1 MDLKNIIAAI
11 TLSAAVIVLYGLFFA
26 PTQEQI
32 NNLNNKDEKNI
43 TQNTDAPT
51 IDEKIEVKTITRE
64 DALGKDNRVF
74 FENAFIKGS
83 ISLLGGAI
91 DDLELKAYNKT
102 LGSKEK
108 IQLLNPASTNNGYTF
123 NTGWAT
129 RSNIETPNSNT
140 IWKIDGTNKLTPG
153 GAVKIYFVNN
163 SGIRFERLISIDE
176 KYLFSVKQTL
186 INNSQETFKVY
197 PFARIN
203 RNSLPDDLTDFY
215 ILHEGYTFITGENIE
230 EVDYDD
236 VEEKKHSTEGS
247 TGVLI
252 QGDKYWM
259 TSIIP
264 EQGRNFRF
272 DLDYKDKYRASYIDL
287 KGYEA
292 RPNTLIEH
300 SVKSLIG
307 AKEIKQINKYKD
319 DLKIEKLDLIVN
331 YGVLYFIIVPMHKIL
346 SYFFNFTG
354 NYGYAIILLTILVRV
369 VFFPLNQ
376 YSMKSM
382 GKMKSLGPEIENL
395 KTRFKDDKQQLQR
408 EMMKLYKVNGV
419 NPASSCFPILIQIP
433 IFFSLYKLLLLDLAM
448 RHSPFVWVWQD
459 LSAKDPLTI
468 FNLFGLLPY
477 SVPTFLEIGLLP
489 VLMGSSMWLQM
500 KLSPQPSGSDEMQ
513 KMQKKIFMLMPLFL
527 TVILAPF
534 AAGLILYWVC
544 TNILT
549 IIQQYII
556 CLLYTSPSPR
566 DLSTSRLPSSA

>member
-11 TLSAAVIVLYGLFFA
+11 ALSAAVIVLYGLFFA
-26 PTQEQI
+26 PSPEQLSKSNKI
-32 NNLNNKDEKNI
+32 QKNEIVENNDIPSLEDKV
-43 TQNTDAPT
+43 
-51 IDEKIEVKTITRE
+51 EVKTISRQE
-64 DALGKDNRVF
+64 ALNSSQRIT
-74 FENAFIKGS
+74 FENEFIKGS
-83 ISLLGGAI
+83 ISLDGGLI
-91 DDLELKAYNKT
+91 DDLELKTYNKI
-102 LGSKEK
+102 LDSKNK
-108 IQLLNPASTNNGYTF
+108 IQLLNPASTNEGYTF

-129 RSNIETPNSNT
+129 KSDVRTPNSNT
-140 IWKIDGTNKLTPG
+140 EWKVDGSKTLTPNNP
-153 GAVKIYFVNN
+153 VKLFYVNDKN
-163 SGIRFERLISIDE
+163 IRFEREIAIDN
-176 KYLFSVKQTL
+176 KYLFSVKQTV
-186 INNSQETFKVY
+186 INQSDISFKLY
-197 PFARIN
+197 PYATIN
-203 RNSLPDDLTDFY
+203 RNNLPSDLTDFY
-215 ILHEGYTFITGENIE
+215 ILHEGYTLISGDSLE

-236 VEEKKHSTEGS
+236 VEEKKFSTEGT

-264 EQGRNFRF
+264 EQGRKFRF
-272 DLDYKDKYRASYIDL
+272 DLKYKDKYMASYIDL
-287 KGYEA
+287 KGYEI
-292 RPNTLIEH
+292 RPNTVIEH
-300 SVKSLIG
+300 NVKSLIG

-354 NYGYAIILLTILVRV
+354 NYGYAIILLTILVRI

-395 KTRFKDDKQQLQR
+395 KTRFKDDKQQLQK

-448 RHSPFVWVWQD
+448 RHSPFVWVWKD

-477 SVPTFLEIGLLP
+477 SVPSFLEIGLLP

-500 KLSPQPSGSDEMQ
+500 KLSPQPSGSDDMQ
-513 KMQKKIFMLMPLFL
+513 KMQKKIFMFMPLFL

-556 CLLYTSPSPR
+556 NRSIKVKS
-566 DLSTSRLPSSA
+566 

>member
-26 PTQEQI
+26 PSQEQLK
-32 NNLNNKDEKNI
+32 NLNNNNNQEFSQK
-43 TQNTDAPT
+43 TDAPNIEENIEAKVVT
-51 IDEKIEVKTITRE
+51 RDEAINDE
-64 DALGKDNRVF
+64 DRIY
-74 FENAFIKGS
+74 FENDFIKGS
-83 ISLLGGAI
+83 ILLRGGAI
-91 DDLELKAYNKT
+91 DDLELKTYNRT
-102 LGSKEK
+102 LRSKEK
-108 IQLLNPASTNNGYTF
+108 IQLLNPESTKDGYTF

-129 RSNIETPNSNT
+129 KSDIKTPNSNT
-140 IWKIDGTNKLTPG
+140 IWEIDGSKNLSPG
-153 GAVKIYFVNN
+153 NSVKIFYENN
-163 SGIRFERLISIDE
+163 EGLRFERLISIDE
-176 KYLFSVKQTL
+176 KYLFNIKQTL
-186 INNSQETFKVY
+186 INKSNDTFKIY
-197 PFARIN
+197 PYARIK
-203 RNSLPDDLTDFY
+203 RNNLPSDLTDFY
-215 ILHEGYTFITGENIE
+215 ILHEGYTFITGENVE
-230 EVDYDD
+230 EVDYDE
-236 VEEKKHSTEGS
+236 VEEKKYSQEGS
-247 TGVLI
+247 RGVLI

-272 DLDYKDKYRASYIDL
+272 DLDYKNKYRASYIDL
-287 KGYEA
+287 KGYET
-292 RPNTLIEH
+292 RPNTVVEH

-307 AKEIKQINKYKD
+307 AKEINQINKYKN

-354 NYGYAIILLTILVRV
+354 NYGYAIILLTILVRL

-382 GKMKSLGPEIENL
+382 GKMKGLGPEIENL
-395 KTRFKDDKQQLQR
+395 KTRFKDDRQQLQR

-419 NPASSCFPILIQIP
+419 NPASSCFPILVQIP

-448 RHSPFVWVWQD
+448 RHSPFIWVWQD

-500 KLSPQPSGSDEMQ
+500 KLSPQPSGSDDMQ
-513 KMQKKIFMLMPLFL
+513 RMQKKIFMFMPLFL

-556 CLLYTSPSPR
+556 NRNIKVKS
-566 DLSTSRLPSSA
+566 

>member
-11 TLSAAVIVLYGLFFA
+11 ALSAAVIVLYGLFFA
-26 PTQEQI
+26 PTQEQLD
-32 NNLNNKDEKNI
+32 NLNTTNTKSDIAQDEDVPNI
-43 TQNTDAPT
+43 DQP
-51 IDEKIEVKTITRE
+51 IEVKTVTRD
-64 DALGKDNRVF
+64 DAINSSERIL
-74 FENAFIKGS
+74 FENEFIKGS
-83 ISLLGGAI
+83 ISLTGGII
-91 DDLELKAYNKT
+91 DDLELKTYNST
-102 LGSKEK
+102 LGSEKK
-108 IQLLNPASTNNGYTF
+108 IQLLNPSSTFEGYNFT
-123 NTGWAT
+123 TGWAT
-129 RSNIETPNSNT
+129 KSNIELPNSNT
-140 IWKIDGTNKLTPG
+140 VWKVEGNNFLAPNNPI
-153 GAVKIYFVNN
+153 KIYYEN
-163 SGIRFERLISIDE
+163 SDKIRFEKTISIDN
-176 KYLFSVKQTL
+176 KYLFEIKQNL
-186 INNSQETFKVY
+186 INKSNETFKFY
-197 PFARIN
+197 PYAIIN
-203 RNSLPDDLTDFY
+203 RNNLPADLTDFY
-215 ILHEGYTFITGENIE
+215 ILHEGYTLISGENLE

-236 VEEKKHSTEGS
+236 VLENKYSTEGN

-264 EQGRNFRF
+264 EQGRKFRF
-272 DLDYKDKYRASYIDL
+272 DLDYNNKYRASYLDL

-307 AKEIKQINKYKD
+307 AKEISQINKYKD

-354 NYGYAIILLTILVRV
+354 NYGYAIILLTILVRL

-477 SVPTFLEIGLLP
+477 NVPTFLEIGLLP

-556 CLLYTSPSPR
+556 NRNIKVKS
-566 DLSTSRLPSSA
+566 

>member
-11 TLSAAVIVLYGLFFA
+11 ALSAAVIVLYGLFFA
-26 PTQEQI
+26 PTQEQLD
-32 NNLNNKDEKNI
+32 NLNTTNTKSDIAQDEDVPNI
-43 TQNTDAPT
+43 DQP
-51 IDEKIEVKTITRE
+51 IEVKTVTRD
-64 DALGKDNRVF
+64 DAINSSERIL
-74 FENAFIKGS
+74 FENEFIKGS
-83 ISLLGGAI
+83 ISLTGGII
-91 DDLELKAYNKT
+91 DDLELKTYNST
-102 LGSKEK
+102 LGSEKK
-108 IQLLNPASTNNGYTF
+108 IQLLNPSSTFEGYNFT
-123 NTGWAT
+123 TGWAT
-129 RSNIETPNSNT
+129 KSKIEIPNSKT
-140 IWKIDGTNKLTPG
+140 VWKVEGNNFLAPNNPI
-153 GAVKIYFVNN
+153 KIYYEN
-163 SGIRFERLISIDE
+163 SDKIRFEKTISIDN
-176 KYLFSVKQTL
+176 KYLFEIKQNL
-186 INNSQETFKVY
+186 INKSNETFKFY
-197 PFARIN
+197 PYAIIN
-203 RNSLPDDLTDFY
+203 RNNLPADLTDFY
-215 ILHEGYTFITGENIE
+215 ILHEGYTLISGENLE

-236 VEEKKHSTEGS
+236 VLENKYSTEGN

-264 EQGRNFRF
+264 EQGRKFRF
-272 DLDYKDKYRASYIDL
+272 DLDYNNKYRASYLDL

-307 AKEIKQINKYKD
+307 AKEISQINKYKD

-354 NYGYAIILLTILVRV
+354 NYGYAIILLTILVRL

-477 SVPTFLEIGLLP
+477 NVPTFLEIGLLP

-556 CLLYTSPSPR
+556 NRNIKVKS
-566 DLSTSRLPSSA
+566 

>member
-11 TLSAAVIVLYGLFFA
+11 ALSAAVIVLYGLFFS
-26 PTQEQI
+26 PTQQLSEI
-32 NNLNNKDEKNI
+32 NKKDNNDNNELI
-43 TQNTDAPT
+43 TKPDTPS
-51 IDEKIEVKTITRE
+51 IDEKPEVKNIKRE
-64 DALGKDNRVF
+64 DVINESERIN
-74 FENAFIKGS
+74 FENEFVRGS
-83 ISLLGGAI
+83 ISLVGGVI
-91 DDLELKAYNKT
+91 DDLELKTYNKT
-102 LGSKEK
+102 LGSKDK
-108 IQLLNPASTNNGYTF
+108 IQLLNPAKTTNGYTF

-129 RSNIETPNSNT
+129 KSEIQMPNSNT
-140 IWKIDGTNKLTPG
+140 IWNLDSTKNLTPG
-153 GAVKIYFVNN
+153 SPVKIYFENKQGV
-163 SGIRFERLISIDE
+163 GFERIFSLDD
-176 KYLFSVKQTL
+176 KYLFKVKQII
-186 INNSQETFKVY
+186 INKSGEIFKAY

-203 RNSLPDDLTDFY
+203 RNNLPSDLTDFY
-215 ILHEGYTFITGENIE
+215 ILHEGYTFITGENVE

-236 VEEKKHSTEGS
+236 VEDEKYSKEGS

-264 EQGRNFRF
+264 EQGRSFRF
-272 DLDYKDKYRASYIDL
+272 DLDYKNKYRASYIDL
-287 KGYEA
+287 KGYDV
-292 RPNTLIEH
+292 RPNTVTEH
-300 SVKSLIG
+300 TVQSLIG
-307 AKEIKQINKYKD
+307 AKEINQINNYKK
-319 DLKIEKLDLIVN
+319 DLNIDKLDLIVN

-354 NYGYAIILLTILVRV
+354 NYGYAIILLTILVRL

-382 GKMKSLGPEIENL
+382 GKMKSLGPEIEIL
-395 KTRFKDDKQQLQR
+395 KTRFKDDKQQLQK
-408 EMMKLYKVNGV
+408 EMMKLYRVNGV

-448 RHSPFVWVWQD
+448 RHTPFVWVWQD

-477 SVPTFLEIGLLP
+477 NVPTFLEIGLLP

-556 CLLYTSPSPR
+556 NRNIKIKS
-566 DLSTSRLPSSA
+566 

>member
-11 TLSAAVIVLYGLFFA
+11 ALSAAVIVLYGLFFA
-26 PTQEQI
+26 PSPEQLSKSNKI
-32 NNLNNKDEKNI
+32 QQNEIVENNDIPSLEDKV
-43 TQNTDAPT
+43 
-51 IDEKIEVKTITRE
+51 EVKTISRQE
-64 DALGKDNRVF
+64 ALNSSQRIT
-74 FENAFIKGS
+74 FENEFIKGS
-83 ISLLGGAI
+83 ISLNGGLI
-91 DDLELKAYNKT
+91 DDLELKTYNKI
-102 LGSKEK
+102 LDSKNK
-108 IQLLNPASTNNGYTF
+108 IQLLNPASTNEGYTF

-129 RSNIETPNSNT
+129 KSDVRTPNSNT
-140 IWKIDGTNKLTPG
+140 EWKVDGSKTLTPSNP
-153 GAVKIYFVNN
+153 VKLFYVNDKN
-163 SGIRFERLISIDE
+163 IRFEREIAIDN
-176 KYLFSVKQTL
+176 KYLFSVKQTV
-186 INNSQETFKVY
+186 INQSDISFKLY
-197 PFARIN
+197 PYATIN
-203 RNSLPDDLTDFY
+203 RNNLPSDLTDFY
-215 ILHEGYTFITGENIE
+215 ILHEGYTLISGESLE

-236 VEEKKHSTEGS
+236 VEEKKFSTEGT

-264 EQGRNFRF
+264 EQGRKFRF
-272 DLDYKDKYRASYIDL
+272 DLKYNDKYMASYIDL
-287 KGYEA
+287 KGYEI
-292 RPNTLIEH
+292 RPNTVVEH
-300 SVKSLIG
+300 NVKSLIG

-354 NYGYAIILLTILVRV
+354 NYGYAIILLTILVRI

-395 KTRFKDDKQQLQR
+395 KTRFKDDKQQLQK

-448 RHSPFVWVWQD
+448 RHSPFIWVWKD

-477 SVPTFLEIGLLP
+477 SVPSFLEIGLLP

-500 KLSPQPSGSDEMQ
+500 KLSPQPSGSDDMQ
-513 KMQKKIFMLMPLFL
+513 KMQKKIFMFMPLFL

-556 CLLYTSPSPR
+556 NRSIKVKS
-566 DLSTSRLPSSA
+566 

>member
-26 PTQEQI
+26 PTQEELNKI
-32 NNLNNKDEKNI
+32 NEKGKNEI
-43 TQNTDAPT
+43 NQNTDAPI
-51 IDEKIEVKTITRE
+51 IDEKIEVKAVTRE
-64 DALGKDNRVF
+64 DAIKKDNRII
-74 FENAFIKGS
+74 FENSFIKGS

-102 LGSKEK
+102 LKSNEK

-129 RSNIETPNSNT
+129 RANIETPNSNT
-140 IWKIDGTNKLTPG
+140 IWEIDGTNKLTPSKP
-153 GAVKIYFVNN
+153 VKIYYEND

-176 KYLFSVKQTL
+176 KYLFSIKQTL
-186 INNSQETFKVY
+186 INKSQDTFKVY

-203 RNSLPDDLTDFY
+203 RNSLPSDLTDFY

-230 EVDYDD
+230 EVDYDE
-236 VEEKKHSTEGS
+236 VEENKFSTEGS

-272 DLDYKDKYRASYIDL
+272 DLDYKNKYRASYIDL

-300 SVKSLIG
+300 NVKSLIG

-477 SVPTFLEIGLLP
+477 SVPTFLEIGL
-489 VLMGSSMWLQM
+489 
-500 KLSPQPSGSDEMQ
+500 
-513 KMQKKIFMLMPLFL
+513 FLF
-527 TVILAPF
+527 
-534 AAGLILYWVC
+534 
-544 TNILT
+544 
-549 IIQQYII
+549 
-556 CLLYTSPSPR
+556 
-566 DLSTSRLPSSA
+566 

>member
-11 TLSAAVIVLYGLFFA
+11 ALSAAVIVLYGLFFA
-26 PTQEQI
+26 PTQ
-32 NNLNNKDEKNI
+32 KNI
-43 TQNTDAPT
+43 NESELNRNNEILSDNSDVPSVE
-51 IDEKIEVKTITRE
+51 EKFEIKSISRSE
-64 DALGKDNRVF
+64 ALSSVERVF
-74 FENAFIKGS
+74 YENEFIKGS
-83 ISLLGGAI
+83 ISLKGGVI
-91 DDLELKAYNKT
+91 DDLELKIYDKS
-102 LGSKEK
+102 LGSDEK
-108 IQLLNPASTNNGYTF
+108 IQLLNPQSTNQGYTF
-123 NTGWAT
+123 GTGWAT
-129 RSNIETPNSNT
+129 KSNIKTPKSDT
-140 IWKIDGTNKLTPG
+140 IWKIAGSNKLTQNNP
-153 GAVKIYFVNN
+153 VKLFYENDE
-163 SGIRFERLISIDE
+163 GIRFEKTISIDN
-176 KYLFSVKQTL
+176 KYLFEVKQTL
-186 INNSQETFKVY
+186 INKSNNTIKFY
-197 PFARIN
+197 PYAIIN
-203 RNSLPDDLTDFY
+203 RNNLPDDLTDFY
-215 ILHEGYTFITGENIE
+215 ILHEGYTFITGDNVE

-236 VEEKKHSTEGS
+236 VKEQKYSKEGS

-264 EQGRNFRF
+264 EQGRKFRF

-292 RPNTLIEH
+292 RPNTVIEH
-300 SVKSLIG
+300 SIKSLIG
-307 AKEIKQINKYKD
+307 AKEIKQINKYKEE
-319 DLKIEKLDLIVN
+319 LKIEKLDLIVN
-331 YGVLYFIIVPMHKIL
+331 YGVLYFIIVPMHKVL

-369 VFFPLNQ
+369 IFFPLNQ

-395 KTRFKDDKQQLQR
+395 KTRFKDDKQQLQK

-448 RHSPFVWVWQD
+448 RHSPFVWVWRD

-477 SVPTFLEIGLLP
+477 SVPSFLEIGLLP

-556 CLLYTSPSPR
+556 NRSITVRS
-566 DLSTSRLPSSA
+566 

>member
-11 TLSAAVIVLYGLFFA
+11 ALSAAVIVLYGLFFA
-26 PTQEQI
+26 PSPEQLSKSNKI
-32 NNLNNKDEKNI
+32 QQNEIVENNDIPSLEDKV
-43 TQNTDAPT
+43 
-51 IDEKIEVKTITRE
+51 EVKTISRQE
-64 DALGKDNRVF
+64 ALNSSQRIT
-74 FENAFIKGS
+74 FENEFIKGS
-83 ISLLGGAI
+83 ISLNGGLI
-91 DDLELKAYNKT
+91 DDLELKTYNKI
-102 LGSKEK
+102 LDSKNK
-108 IQLLNPASTNNGYTF
+108 IQLLNPASTNEGYTF

-129 RSNIETPNSNT
+129 KSDVRTPNSNT
-140 IWKIDGTNKLTPG
+140 EWKVDGSKTLTPSNP
-153 GAVKIYFVNN
+153 VKLFYVNDKN
-163 SGIRFERLISIDE
+163 IRFEREIAIDN
-176 KYLFSVKQTL
+176 KYLFSVKQTV
-186 INNSQETFKVY
+186 INQSDISFKLY
-197 PFARIN
+197 PYATIN
-203 RNSLPDDLTDFY
+203 RNNLPSDLTDFY
-215 ILHEGYTFITGENIE
+215 ILHEGYTLISGDSLE

-236 VEEKKHSTEGS
+236 VEEKKFSTQGT

-264 EQGRNFRF
+264 EQGRKFRF
-272 DLDYKDKYRASYIDL
+272 DLKYNDKYMASYIDL
-287 KGYEA
+287 KGYEI
-292 RPNTLIEH
+292 RPNTVVEH
-300 SVKSLIG
+300 NVKSLIG

-354 NYGYAIILLTILVRV
+354 NYGYAIILLTILVRI

-395 KTRFKDDKQQLQR
+395 KTRFKDDKQQLQK

-448 RHSPFVWVWQD
+448 RHSPFIWVWKD

-477 SVPTFLEIGLLP
+477 SVPSFLEIGLLP

-500 KLSPQPSGSDEMQ
+500 KLSPQPSGSDDMQ
-513 KMQKKIFMLMPLFL
+513 KMQKKIFMFMPLFL

-556 CLLYTSPSPR
+556 NRSIKVKS
-566 DLSTSRLPSSA
+566 

>member
-11 TLSAAVIVLYGLFFA
+11 ALSAAVIVIYGLFFA
-26 PTQEQI
+26 PTQQQI
-32 NNLNNKDEKNI
+32 DDLSIKKNQKEEITNNV
-43 TQNTDAPT
+43 DAPS
-51 IDEKIEVKTITRE
+51 IEENVSNNIISRD
-64 DALGKDNRVF
+64 DAIKKNSRIF
-74 FENAFIKGS
+74 FENEFIKGS
-83 ISLLGGAI
+83 ILLLGGAI
-91 DDLELKAYNKT
+91 DDLELKTYNQT
-102 LGSKEK
+102 LDSKNK
-108 IQLLNPASTNNGYTF
+108 IQLLNPISTIEGYTF
-123 NTGWAT
+123 NTGWA
-129 RSNIETPNSNT
+129 SKSKVETPNSST
-140 IWKIDGTNKLTPG
+140 TWKVDGSNKLTPNNPI
-153 GAVKIYFVNN
+153 KIYFENN
-163 SGIRFERLISIDE
+163 NGIRFERIISIDE
-176 KYLFSVKQTL
+176 KYLFNIRQIL
-186 INNSQETFKVY
+186 INKSEKSIKFY
-197 PFARIN
+197 PYAIIN
-203 RNSLPDDLTDFY
+203 RNNLPSDLTDFY
-215 ILHEGYTFITGENIE
+215 ILHEGYTLISDENLE
-230 EVDYDD
+230 EVDYDE
-236 VEEKKHSTEGS
+236 VLEKKYSLEGAS
-247 TGVLI
+247 GMII

-264 EQGRNFRF
+264 EQGRKFRF
-272 DLDYKDKYRASYIDL
+272 DLDYKEKYRASYIDL
-287 KGYEA
+287 KGYET
-292 RPNTLIEH
+292 RPNSVIEH
-300 SVKSLIG
+300 NVSSLIG
-307 AKEIKQINKYKD
+307 AKEINQINKYKE

-354 NYGYAIILLTILVRV
+354 NYGYAIILLTILVRII
-369 VFFPLNQ
+369 FFPLNQ

-395 KTRFKDDKQQLQR
+395 KSRFKDNKQQLQK

-468 FNLFGLLPY
+468 FNLFGLLPFG
-477 SVPTFLEIGLLP
+477 VPSFLEIGLLP

-500 KLSPQPSGSDEMQ
+500 KLSPQPSGSDDMQ
-513 KMQKKIFMLMPLFL
+513 KMQKKIFMFMPLFL

-556 CLLYTSPSPR
+556 NRSITVKS
-566 DLSTSRLPSSA
+566 

>member
-11 TLSAAVIVLYGLFFA
+11 ALSAAVIVLYGLFFA
-26 PTQEQI
+26 PSPEQLSKSNKI
-32 NNLNNKDEKNI
+32 QKNEIVENNDIPSLEDKV
-43 TQNTDAPT
+43 
-51 IDEKIEVKTITRE
+51 EVKTISRQE
-64 DALGKDNRVF
+64 ALNSSERIT
-74 FENAFIKGS
+74 FENEFIKGS
-83 ISLLGGAI
+83 ISLNGGLI
-91 DDLELKAYNKT
+91 DDLELKTYNKI
-102 LGSKEK
+102 LDSKNK
-108 IQLLNPASTNNGYTF
+108 IQLLNPASTNEGYTF

-129 RSNIETPNSNT
+129 KSDVRTPNSNT
-140 IWKIDGTNKLTPG
+140 EWKVDGSKTLTPNNP
-153 GAVKIYFVNN
+153 VKLFYVNDKN
-163 SGIRFERLISIDE
+163 IRFEREIAIDN
-176 KYLFSVKQTL
+176 KYLFSVKQTV
-186 INNSQETFKVY
+186 INQSDISFKLY
-197 PFARIN
+197 PYATIN
-203 RNSLPDDLTDFY
+203 RNNLPSDLTDFY
-215 ILHEGYTFITGENIE
+215 ILHEGYTLISGDSLE

-236 VEEKKHSTEGS
+236 VEEKRFSTEGT

-264 EQGRNFRF
+264 EQGRKFRF
-272 DLDYKDKYRASYIDL
+272 DLKYNNKYMASYIDL
-287 KGYEA
+287 KGYEI
-292 RPNTLIEH
+292 RPNTVIEH
-300 SVKSLIG
+300 NVKSLIG

-354 NYGYAIILLTILVRV
+354 NYGYAIILLTILVRI

-395 KTRFKDDKQQLQR
+395 KTRFKDDKQQLQK

-448 RHSPFVWVWQD
+448 RHSPFVWVWKD

-477 SVPTFLEIGLLP
+477 SVPSFLEIGLLP

-500 KLSPQPSGSDEMQ
+500 KLSPQPSGSDDMQ
-513 KMQKKIFMLMPLFL
+513 KMQKKIFMFMPLFL

-556 CLLYTSPSPR
+556 NRSIKVKS
-566 DLSTSRLPSSA
+566 

>member
-11 TLSAAVIVLYGLFFA
+11 ALSAAVIVLYGLFFS

-32 NNLNNKDEKNI
+32 NSLNNKSLENSAIEDSDTPKIEETLEVKNI
-43 TQNTDAPT
+43 S
-51 IDEKIEVKTITRE
+51 RE
-64 DALGKDNRVF
+64 TAIKENKRIF
-74 FENAFIKGS
+74 FENGFINGSVSLKGG
-83 ISLLGGAI
+83 II
-91 DDLELKAYNKT
+91 DDLELKTYNQT
-102 LGSKEK
+102 LGSTEK
-108 IQLLNPASTNNGYTF
+108 IKLLNPISTYSGYTF

-129 RSNIETPNSNT
+129 KSDILTPNSET
-140 IWKIDGTNKLTPG
+140 IWNIDGPAKLTPNNPI
-153 GAVKIYFVNN
+153 KIFYENEDKV
-163 SGIRFERLISIDE
+163 RFERTISIDE
-176 KYLFSVKQTL
+176 KYLFSIKQTL
-186 INNSQETFKVY
+186 INKSNETIKFY
-197 PFARIN
+197 PYAIIN
-203 RNSLPDDLTDFY
+203 RNNLPSDLTDFY
-215 ILHEGYTFITGENIE
+215 ILHEGYTLISGDNLE

-236 VEEKKHSTEGS
+236 VDEKNYSTEGS

-264 EQGRNFRF
+264 EQGRKFRF
-272 DLDYKDKYRASYIDL
+272 DLNYKDKYKASYIDL
-287 KGYEA
+287 KGYES
-292 RPNTLIEH
+292 RPNTVIEH
-300 SVKSLIG
+300 SVQSLIG
-307 AKEIKQINKYKD
+307 AKEIEQINKYKEE
-319 DLKIEKLDLIVN
+319 LNIEKLDLIVN

-354 NYGYAIILLTILVRV
+354 NYGYAIILLTVLVRV

-382 GKMKSLGPEIENL
+382 GKMKSLGPEIDNL

-433 IFFSLYKLLLLDLAM
+433 IFFSLYKLLLLDLSM

-468 FNLFGLLPY
+468 FNLFGLLPF
-477 SVPTFLEIGLLP
+477 SVPSFLEIGLLP

-513 KMQKKIFMLMPLFL
+513 KMQKKIFMFMPLFL
-527 TVILAPF
+527 TVILSPF

-556 CLLYTSPSPR
+556 NRSITVKS
-566 DLSTSRLPSSA
+566 

>member
-11 TLSAAVIVLYGLFFA
+11 ALSAAVIVLYGLFFA
-26 PTQEQI
+26 PSQKQVIEETIES
-32 NNLNNKDEKNI
+32 NVENFS
-43 TQNTDAPT
+43 QNSDVPSLGDNVE
-51 IDEKIEVKTITRE
+51 IKSISRE
-64 DALGKDNRVF
+64 DAINSNERVF
-74 FENAFIKGS
+74 FENEFIKGS
-83 ISLLGGAI
+83 ISLKGGVI
-91 DDLELKAYNKT
+91 DDLELKTYDKS
-102 LGSKEK
+102 LGSNEK
-108 IQLLNPASTNNGYTF
+108 IKLLNPEGTDQGYSF

-129 RSNIETPNSNT
+129 KSDVQMPKADT
-140 IWKIDGTNKLTPG
+140 IWSVEGAKKLSENNP
-153 GAVKIYFVNN
+153 VKLYYVNN
-163 SGIRFERLISIDE
+163 DGIRFEKTISIDE
-176 KYLFSVKQTL
+176 KYLFNIKQTL
-186 INNSQETFKVY
+186 INNSDSTFKFY
-197 PFARIN
+197 PYAIIN
-203 RNSLPDDLTDFY
+203 RNNLPADLTDFY
-215 ILHEGYTFITGENIE
+215 ILHEGYTFITGDNVE

-236 VEEKKHSTEGS
+236 VKEKKYSKQGS
-247 TGVLI
+247 SGVLI

-264 EQGRNFRF
+264 KQGRKFRF
-272 DLDYKDKYRASYIDL
+272 DLDYKEKYRASYIDL
-287 KGYEA
+287 DGYEA
-292 RPNTLIEH
+292 RPKTIVEH
-300 SVKSLIG
+300 NVKSLIG
-307 AKEIKQINKYKD
+307 AKEIKQINKYKEE
-319 DLKIEKLDLIVN
+319 LNIEKLDLIVN
-331 YGVLYFIIVPMHKIL
+331 YGVLYFIIVPMHKVL

-395 KTRFKDDKQQLQR
+395 KSRFKDDKQHLQK
-408 EMMKLYKVNGV
+408 EMMKLYKANGV

-448 RHSPFVWVWQD
+448 RHSPFIWVWED

-468 FNLFGLLPY
+468 FNLFGLLPF
-477 SVPTFLEIGLLP
+477 SVPSFLEIGLLP

-556 CLLYTSPSPR
+556 NRSITVKS
-566 DLSTSRLPSSA
+566 

>member
-64 DALGKDNRVF
+64 DALGKDNRIF

-102 LGSKEK
+102 LNSKEK
-108 IQLLNPASTNNGYTF
+108 IQLLNPASTKDGYTF

-153 GAVKIYFVNN
+153 SAVKIYFENN

-468 FNLFGLLPY
+468 FNLFGLLPFN
-477 SVPTFLEIGLLP
+477 VPTFLEIGLLP

-556 CLLYTSPSPR
+556 NRNIKVKS
-566 DLSTSRLPSSA
+566 

>member
-11 TLSAAVIVLYGLFFA
+11 ALSAAVIVLYGLFFA
-26 PTQEQI
+26 PSPEQLSKSNKI
-32 NNLNNKDEKNI
+32 QQNEIVENNDIPSLEDKV
-43 TQNTDAPT
+43 
-51 IDEKIEVKTITRE
+51 EVKTISRQE
-64 DALGKDNRVF
+64 ALNSSQRIT
-74 FENAFIKGS
+74 FENEFIKGS
-83 ISLLGGAI
+83 ISLNGGLI
-91 DDLELKAYNKT
+91 DDLELKTYNKI
-102 LGSKEK
+102 LDSKNK
-108 IQLLNPASTNNGYTF
+108 IQLLNPASTNEGYTF

-129 RSNIETPNSNT
+129 KSDVRTPNSNT
-140 IWKIDGTNKLTPG
+140 EWKVDGSKTLTPNNP
-153 GAVKIYFVNN
+153 VKLFYVNDKN
-163 SGIRFERLISIDE
+163 IRFEREIAIDN
-176 KYLFSVKQTL
+176 KYLFSVKQTV
-186 INNSQETFKVY
+186 INQSDISFKLY
-197 PFARIN
+197 PYATIN
-203 RNSLPDDLTDFY
+203 RNNLPSDLTDFY
-215 ILHEGYTFITGENIE
+215 ILHEGYTLISGDSLE

-236 VEEKKHSTEGS
+236 VEEKKFSTEGT

-264 EQGRNFRF
+264 EQGRKFRF
-272 DLDYKDKYRASYIDL
+272 DLKYNDKYMASYIDL
-287 KGYEA
+287 KGYEI
-292 RPNTLIEH
+292 RPNTVVEH
-300 SVKSLIG
+300 NVKSLIG

-354 NYGYAIILLTILVRV
+354 NYGYAIILLTILVRI

-395 KTRFKDDKQQLQR
+395 KTRFKDDKQQLQK

-448 RHSPFVWVWQD
+448 RHSPFIWVWKD

-477 SVPTFLEIGLLP
+477 SVPSFLEIGLLP
-489 VLMGSSMWLQM
+489 VLMGSSMWLQL
-500 KLSPQPSGSDEMQ
+500 KLSPHRSGSDDMQ
-513 KMQKKIFMLMPLFL
+513 KMKKKIFMFMPLFL

-556 CLLYTSPSPR
+556 NRSIKVKS
-566 DLSTSRLPSSA
+566 

>member
-11 TLSAAVIVLYGLFFA
+11 ALSAAVIVLYGLFFA
-26 PTQEQI
+26 PTQEQ
-32 NNLNNKDEKNI
+32 LNSIEKKESVQQEVL
-43 TQNTDAPT
+43 QNSEAPS
-51 IDEKIEVKTITRE
+51 IEEKIQLKSITRDE
-64 DALGKDNRVF
+64 AINSDDRIF
-74 FENAFIKGS
+74 FENEFISGS
-83 ISLLGGAI
+83 ITLKGGTI
-91 DDLELKAYNKT
+91 DDLELKTYNNT
-102 LGSKEK
+102 LGSEKK
-108 IQLLNPASTNNGYTF
+108 IQLLNPSSTEKGYTF
-123 NTGWAT
+123 NTGWAS
-129 RSNIETPNSNT
+129 RSDMETPKSDT
-140 IWKIDGTNKLTPG
+140 IWKLEGSNKLTANNP
-153 GAVKIYFVNN
+153 VKIYFENK
-163 SGIRFERLISIDE
+163 SGLRFEREISLDN
-176 KYLFSVKQTL
+176 KYLFTIKQTL
-186 INNSQETFKVY
+186 INKSDKTEKFY
-197 PFARIN
+197 PYAIIN
-203 RNSLPDDLTDFY
+203 RNNLPDDLTDFY
-215 ILHEGYTFITGENIE
+215 ILHEGYTLISGDNLE

-236 VEEKKHSTEGS
+236 VLENKYSTEGT

-264 EQGRNFRF
+264 EQGRKFRF

-287 KGYEA
+287 KGYES
-292 RPNTLIEH
+292 RPNTVIEH
-300 SVKSLIG
+300 SVSSLIG
-307 AKEIKQINKYKD
+307 AKEINQINKYKD
-319 DLKIEKLDLIVN
+319 ELKIEKLDLIVN

-346 SYFFNFTG
+346 SFFFNFTG
-354 NYGYAIILLTILVRV
+354 NYGYAIILLTILVRI

-395 KTRFKDDKQQLQR
+395 KSRFKDDKQQLQK

-448 RHSPFVWVWQD
+448 RHSPFIWVWQD

-477 SVPTFLEIGLLP
+477 SVPSFLEIGLLP

-556 CLLYTSPSPR
+556 NRSITVKS
-566 DLSTSRLPSSA
+566 

>member
-11 TLSAAVIVLYGLFFA
+11 ALSAAVIVLYGLFFA
-26 PTQEQI
+26 PSPEQLSKSNKI
-32 NNLNNKDEKNI
+32 QQNEIVENNDIPSLEDKV
-43 TQNTDAPT
+43 
-51 IDEKIEVKTITRE
+51 EVKTISRQE
-64 DALGKDNRVF
+64 ALNSSQRIT
-74 FENAFIKGS
+74 FENEFIKGS
-83 ISLLGGAI
+83 ISLNGGLI
-91 DDLELKAYNKT
+91 DDLELKTYNKI
-102 LGSKEK
+102 LDSKNK
-108 IQLLNPASTNNGYTF
+108 IQLLNPASTNEGYTF

-129 RSNIETPNSNT
+129 KSDVRTPNSNT
-140 IWKIDGTNKLTPG
+140 EWKVDGSKTLTPNNP
-153 GAVKIYFVNN
+153 VKLFYVNDKN
-163 SGIRFERLISIDE
+163 IRFEREIAIDN
-176 KYLFSVKQTL
+176 KYLFSVKQTV
-186 INNSQETFKVY
+186 INQSDISFKLY
-197 PFARIN
+197 PYATIN
-203 RNSLPDDLTDFY
+203 RNNLPSDLTDFY
-215 ILHEGYTFITGENIE
+215 ILHEGYTLISGESLE

-236 VEEKKHSTEGS
+236 VEEKKFSTEGT

-264 EQGRNFRF
+264 EQGRKFRF
-272 DLDYKDKYRASYIDL
+272 DLKYNDKYMASYIDL
-287 KGYEA
+287 KGYEI
-292 RPNTLIEH
+292 RPNTVVEH
-300 SVKSLIG
+300 NVKSLIG

-354 NYGYAIILLTILVRV
+354 NYGYAIILLTILVRI

-395 KTRFKDDKQQLQR
+395 KTRFKDDKQQLQK

-448 RHSPFVWVWQD
+448 RHSPFIWVWKD

-477 SVPTFLEIGLLP
+477 SVPSFLEIGLLP

-500 KLSPQPSGSDEMQ
+500 KLSPQPSGSDDMQ
-513 KMQKKIFMLMPLFL
+513 KMQKKIFMFMPLFL

-556 CLLYTSPSPR
+556 NRSIKVKS
-566 DLSTSRLPSSA
+566 

>member
-11 TLSAAVIVLYGLFFA
+11 ALSAAVIVLYGLFFA
-26 PTQEQI
+26 PSPEQLSKSNKI
-32 NNLNNKDEKNI
+32 QQNEIVENNDIPSLEDKV
-43 TQNTDAPT
+43 
-51 IDEKIEVKTITRE
+51 EVKTISRQE
-64 DALGKDNRVF
+64 ALNSSQRIT
-74 FENAFIKGS
+74 FENEFIKGS
-83 ISLLGGAI
+83 ISLNGGLI
-91 DDLELKAYNKT
+91 DDLELKTYNKI
-102 LGSKEK
+102 LDSKNK
-108 IQLLNPASTNNGYTF
+108 IQLLNPASTNEGYTF

-129 RSNIETPNSNT
+129 KSDVRTPNSNT
-140 IWKIDGTNKLTPG
+140 EWKVDGSKTLTPNNP
-153 GAVKIYFVNN
+153 VKLFYVNDKN
-163 SGIRFERLISIDE
+163 IRFEREITIDN
-176 KYLFSVKQTL
+176 KYLFSVKQTV
-186 INNSQETFKVY
+186 INQSDISFKLY
-197 PFARIN
+197 PYATIN
-203 RNSLPDDLTDFY
+203 RNNLPSDLTDFY
-215 ILHEGYTFITGENIE
+215 ILHEGYTLISGDSLE

-236 VEEKKHSTEGS
+236 VEEKKFSTEGT

-264 EQGRNFRF
+264 EQGRKFRF
-272 DLDYKDKYRASYIDL
+272 DLKYNDKYMASYIDL
-287 KGYEA
+287 KGYEI
-292 RPNTLIEH
+292 RPNTVVEH
-300 SVKSLIG
+300 NVKSLIG

-354 NYGYAIILLTILVRV
+354 NYGYAIILLTILVRI

-395 KTRFKDDKQQLQR
+395 KTRFKDDKQQLQK

-448 RHSPFVWVWQD
+448 RHSPFIWVWKD

-477 SVPTFLEIGLLP
+477 SVPSFLEIGLLP

-500 KLSPQPSGSDEMQ
+500 KLSPQPSGSDDMQ
-513 KMQKKIFMLMPLFL
+513 KMQKKIFMFMPLFL

-556 CLLYTSPSPR
+556 NRSIKVKS
-566 DLSTSRLPSSA
+566 

>member
-11 TLSAAVIVLYGLFFA
+11 ALSAAVIVLYGLFFA
-26 PTQEQI
+26 PSQKQI
-32 NNLNNKDEKNI
+32 TEETIDRNVENFS
-43 TQNTDAPT
+43 QNTDAPSLEDNVE
-51 IDEKIEVKTITRE
+51 IKSISRE
-64 DALGKDNRVF
+64 DAINSNERVF
-74 FENAFIKGS
+74 FENEFIKGS
-83 ISLLGGAI
+83 ISLKGGVI
-91 DDLELKAYNKT
+91 DDLELKTYDKS
-102 LGSKEK
+102 LGSNEK
-108 IQLLNPASTNNGYTF
+108 IKLLNPEGTDQGYSF

-129 RSNIETPNSNT
+129 KSDVQMPKADT
-140 IWKIDGTNKLTPG
+140 IWSVEGAKKLSENNP
-153 GAVKIYFVNN
+153 VKLYYVNN
-163 SGIRFERLISIDE
+163 DGIRFEKTISIDE
-176 KYLFSVKQTL
+176 KYLFNIKQTL
-186 INNSQETFKVY
+186 INNSDSTFKFY
-197 PFARIN
+197 PYAIIN
-203 RNSLPDDLTDFY
+203 RNNLPADLTDFY
-215 ILHEGYTFITGENIE
+215 ILHEGYTFITGDNVE

-236 VEEKKHSTEGS
+236 VKEKKYSKQGS
-247 TGVLI
+247 SGVLI

-264 EQGRNFRF
+264 KQGRKFRF
-272 DLDYKDKYRASYIDL
+272 DLDYKEKYRASYIDL
-287 KGYEA
+287 DGYEA
-292 RPNTLIEH
+292 RPKTIVEH
-300 SVKSLIG
+300 NVKSLIG

-319 DLKIEKLDLIVN
+319 ELNIEKLDLIVN
-331 YGVLYFIIVPMHKIL
+331 YGVLYFIIVPMHKVL

-395 KTRFKDDKQQLQR
+395 KSRFKDDKQHLQK
-408 EMMKLYKVNGV
+408 EMMKLYKANGV

-448 RHSPFVWVWQD
+448 RHSPFIWVWKD

-468 FNLFGLLPY
+468 FNLFGLLPF
-477 SVPTFLEIGLLP
+477 SVPSFLEIGLLP

-556 CLLYTSPSPR
+556 NRSITVKS
-566 DLSTSRLPSSA
+566 

>member
-11 TLSAAVIVLYGLFFA
+11 ALSAAVIVIYGLFYG
-26 PTQEQI
+26 PTQEEI
-32 NNLNNKDEKNI
+32 DNLSNSDPIKKENNFVNETPSIEENVTLNE
-43 TQNTDAPT
+43 
-51 IDEKIEVKTITRE
+51 ITRE
-64 DALGKDNRVF
+64 DALKSTDRII
-74 FENAFIKGS
+74 FENEYIKGS
-83 ISLLGGAI
+83 IALVGGVI
-91 DDLELKAYNKT
+91 DDLELKTYNKF
-102 LGSKEK
+102 LSSEEK
-108 IQLLNPASTNNGYTF
+108 IQLLNPSLTNEAYTF

-129 RSNIETPNSNT
+129 KSNIATPKSNT
-140 IWKIDGTNKLTPG
+140 VWKIDGSDKLTPNNP
-153 GAVKIYFVNN
+153 VKIYFENDEQ
-163 SGIRFERLISIDE
+163 IRYERIISIDE
-176 KYLFSVKQTL
+176 KYLFNIKQTL
-186 INNSQETFKVY
+186 INKSEETFKVY
-197 PFARIN
+197 PYAMIN
-203 RNSLPDDLTDFY
+203 RKNLPSDLTDFY
-215 ILHEGYTFITGENIE
+215 ILHEGYTLISGDSLE
-230 EVDYDD
+230 EVDYDE
-236 VEEKKHSTEGS
+236 VFEKKFSTEGT

-264 EQGRNFRF
+264 EQGRKFRF
-272 DLDYKDKYRASYIDL
+272 DLDYKDQYKASYIDI
-287 KGYEA
+287 KGYEV
-292 RPNTLIEH
+292 RQNTIIEH
-300 SVKSLIG
+300 NVKSLIG
-307 AKEIKQINKYKD
+307 AKEINQINKYKN
-319 DLKIEKLDLIVN
+319 DLGIEKLDLIVN

-346 SYFFNFTG
+346 SYFFNLSG
-354 NYGYAIILLTILVRV
+354 NYGYAIILLTILVRL

-395 KTRFKDDKQQLQR
+395 KSRFKDDKQQLQR

-448 RHSPFVWVWQD
+448 RHSPFVWVWKD
-459 LSAKDPLTI
+459 LSAKDPLTV

-477 SVPTFLEIGLLP
+477 NVPGFLEIGLLP
-489 VLMGSSMWLQM
+489 ILMGSSMWLQM

-556 CLLYTSPSPR
+556 NKSITVKS
-566 DLSTSRLPSSA
+566 

>member
-11 TLSAAVIVLYGLFFA
+11 ALSAAVIVLYGLFFA
-26 PTQEQI
+26 PSPEQLSKSNKI
-32 NNLNNKDEKNI
+32 QQNEIVENNDIPSLEDKV
-43 TQNTDAPT
+43 
-51 IDEKIEVKTITRE
+51 EVKTISRQE
-64 DALGKDNRVF
+64 ALNSSQRIT
-74 FENAFIKGS
+74 FENEFIKGS
-83 ISLLGGAI
+83 ISLNGGLI
-91 DDLELKAYNKT
+91 DDLELKTYNKI
-102 LGSKEK
+102 LDSKNK
-108 IQLLNPASTNNGYTF
+108 IQLLNPASINEGYTF

-129 RSNIETPNSNT
+129 KSDVRTPNSNT
-140 IWKIDGTNKLTPG
+140 EWKVDGSKTLTPSNP
-153 GAVKIYFVNN
+153 VKLFYVNDKN
-163 SGIRFERLISIDE
+163 IRFERQITIDN
-176 KYLFSVKQTL
+176 KYLFSVKQTV
-186 INNSQETFKVY
+186 INQSDISFKLY
-197 PFARIN
+197 PYATIN
-203 RNSLPDDLTDFY
+203 RNNLPSDLTDFY
-215 ILHEGYTFITGENIE
+215 ILHEGYTLISGDSLE

-236 VEEKKHSTEGS
+236 VEEKKFSTEGT

-264 EQGRNFRF
+264 EQGRKFRF
-272 DLDYKDKYRASYIDL
+272 DLKYNDKYMASYIDL
-287 KGYEA
+287 KGYEV
-292 RPNTLIEH
+292 RPNTVVEH
-300 SVKSLIG
+300 NVKSLIG
-307 AKEIKQINKYKD
+307 AKENKQINKYKD

-354 NYGYAIILLTILVRV
+354 NYGYAIILLTILVRI

-382 GKMKSLGPEIENL
+382 GKMKSWGPEIENL
-395 KTRFKDDKQQLQR
+395 KTRFKDDKQQLQK

-448 RHSPFVWVWQD
+448 RHSPFIWVWKD

-477 SVPTFLEIGLLP
+477 SVPSFLEIGLLP

-500 KLSPQPSGSDEMQ
+500 KLSPQPSGSDDMQ
-513 KMQKKIFMLMPLFL
+513 KMQKKIFMFMPLFL

-556 CLLYTSPSPR
+556 NRSIKVKS
-566 DLSTSRLPSSA
+566 

>member
-11 TLSAAVIVLYGLFFA
+11 ALSAAVIVLYGLFFA
-26 PTQEQI
+26 PSPEQLSKSNKI
-32 NNLNNKDEKNI
+32 QQNEIVENNDIPSLKDKV
-43 TQNTDAPT
+43 
-51 IDEKIEVKTITRE
+51 EVKTISRQE
-64 DALGKDNRVF
+64 ALNSSQRIT
-74 FENAFIKGS
+74 FENEFIKGS
-83 ISLLGGAI
+83 ISLNGGLI
-91 DDLELKAYNKT
+91 DDLELKTYNKI
-102 LGSKEK
+102 LDSKNK
-108 IQLLNPASTNNGYTF
+108 IQLLNPASTNEGYTF

-129 RSNIETPNSNT
+129 KSDVKTPNSNT
-140 IWKIDGTNKLTPG
+140 EWKVDGSKTLTPNNP
-153 GAVKIYFVNN
+153 VKLFYVNDKN
-163 SGIRFERLISIDE
+163 IRFEREIAIDN
-176 KYLFSVKQTL
+176 KYLFSVKQTV
-186 INNSQETFKVY
+186 INQSDISFKLY
-197 PFARIN
+197 PYATIN
-203 RNSLPDDLTDFY
+203 RNNLPSDLTDFY
-215 ILHEGYTFITGENIE
+215 ILHEGYTLISGESLE

-236 VEEKKHSTEGS
+236 VEEKKFSTEGT

-264 EQGRNFRF
+264 EQGRKFRF
-272 DLDYKDKYRASYIDL
+272 DLKYNDKYMASYIDL
-287 KGYEA
+287 KGYEI
-292 RPNTLIEH
+292 RPNTVVEH
-300 SVKSLIG
+300 NVKSLIG

-354 NYGYAIILLTILVRV
+354 NYGYAIILLTILVRI

-395 KTRFKDDKQQLQR
+395 KTRFKDDKQQLQK

-448 RHSPFVWVWQD
+448 RHSPFIWVWKD

-477 SVPTFLEIGLLP
+477 SVPSFLEIGLLP

-500 KLSPQPSGSDEMQ
+500 KLSPQPSGSDDMQ
-513 KMQKKIFMLMPLFL
+513 KMQKKIFMFMPLFL

-556 CLLYTSPSPR
+556 NRSIKVKS
-566 DLSTSRLPSSA
+566 

>member
-11 TLSAAVIVLYGLFFA
+11 ALSAAVIVLYGLFFA
-26 PTQEQI
+26 PSPEQLSKSNKI
-32 NNLNNKDEKNI
+32 QQNEIVENNDIPSLEDKV
-43 TQNTDAPT
+43 
-51 IDEKIEVKTITRE
+51 EVKTISRQE
-64 DALGKDNRVF
+64 ALNSSQRIT
-74 FENAFIKGS
+74 FENEFIKGS
-83 ISLLGGAI
+83 ISLNGGLI
-91 DDLELKAYNKT
+91 DDLELKTYNKI
-102 LGSKEK
+102 LDSKNK
-108 IQLLNPASTNNGYTF
+108 IQLLNPASTNEGYTF

-129 RSNIETPNSNT
+129 KSDVRTPNSDT
-140 IWKIDGTNKLTPG
+140 EWKVDGSKTLTPNNP
-153 GAVKIYFVNN
+153 VKLFYVNDKN
-163 SGIRFERLISIDE
+163 IRFEREITIDN
-176 KYLFSVKQTL
+176 KYLFSVKQTV
-186 INNSQETFKVY
+186 INQSDISFKLY
-197 PFARIN
+197 PYATIN
-203 RNSLPDDLTDFY
+203 RNNLPSDLTDFY
-215 ILHEGYTFITGENIE
+215 ILHEGYTLISGDSLE

-236 VEEKKHSTEGS
+236 VEEKKFSTEGT

-264 EQGRNFRF
+264 EQGRKFRF
-272 DLDYKDKYRASYIDL
+272 DLKYKDKYMASYIDL
-287 KGYEA
+287 KGYEI
-292 RPNTLIEH
+292 RPNTVIEH
-300 SVKSLIG
+300 NVKSLIG

-395 KTRFKDDKQQLQR
+395 KTRFKDDKQQLQK

-448 RHSPFVWVWQD
+448 RHSPFIWVWKD

-477 SVPTFLEIGLLP
+477 SVPSFLEIGLLP

-500 KLSPQPSGSDEMQ
+500 KLSPQPSGSDDMQ
-513 KMQKKIFMLMPLFL
+513 KMQKKIFMFMPLFL

-556 CLLYTSPSPR
+556 NRSIKVKS
-566 DLSTSRLPSSA
+566 

>member
-11 TLSAAVIVLYGLFFA
+11 ALSAAVIVLYGLFFA
-26 PTQEQI
+26 PTQEQLD
-32 NNLNNKDEKNI
+32 NLNTTNTKSDIAQDEDVPNI
-43 TQNTDAPT
+43 DQP
-51 IDEKIEVKTITRE
+51 IEVKTVTRD
-64 DALGKDNRVF
+64 DAINSSERIL
-74 FENAFIKGS
+74 FENEFIKGS
-83 ISLLGGAI
+83 ISLTGGMI
-91 DDLELKAYNKT
+91 DDLELKTYNST
-102 LGSKEK
+102 LGSEKK
-108 IQLLNPASTNNGYTF
+108 IQLLNPSSTFEGYNFT
-123 NTGWAT
+123 TGWAT
-129 RSNIETPNSNT
+129 KSKIEIPNSNT
-140 IWKIDGTNKLTPG
+140 VWKVEGNNFLAPNNPI
-153 GAVKIYFVNN
+153 KIYYEN
-163 SGIRFERLISIDE
+163 SDKIRFEKTISIDN
-176 KYLFSVKQTL
+176 KYLFEIKQNL
-186 INNSQETFKVY
+186 INKSNETFKFY
-197 PFARIN
+197 PYAIIN
-203 RNSLPDDLTDFY
+203 RNNLPADLTDFY
-215 ILHEGYTFITGENIE
+215 ILHEGYTLISGENLE

-236 VEEKKHSTEGS
+236 VLENKYSTEGN

-264 EQGRNFRF
+264 EQGRKFRF
-272 DLDYKDKYRASYIDL
+272 DLDYNNKYRASYLDL

-307 AKEIKQINKYKD
+307 AKEISQINKYKD

-354 NYGYAIILLTILVRV
+354 NYGYAIILLTILVRL

-477 SVPTFLEIGLLP
+477 NVPTFLEIGLLP

-556 CLLYTSPSPR
+556 NRNIKVKS
-566 DLSTSRLPSSA
+566 

>member
-74 FENAFIKGS
+74 FENAHIKGS

-102 LGSKEK
+102 LDSKEK
-108 IQLLNPASTNNGYTF
+108 IQLLNPASTKNGYTF

-153 GAVKIYFVNN
+153 SAVKIYFENN

-236 VEEKKHSTEGS
+236 VEEKKYSTEGS

-468 FNLFGLLPY
+468 FNLFGLLPF

-556 CLLYTSPSPR
+556 NRNIKVKS
-566 DLSTSRLPSSA
+566 

>member
-11 TLSAAVIVLYGLFFA
+11 ALSAAVIVLYGLFFA
-26 PTQEQI
+26 PSPEQLSKSNKI
-32 NNLNNKDEKNI
+32 QQNEIVENNDIPSLEDKVD
-43 TQNTDAPT
+43 
-51 IDEKIEVKTITRE
+51 VKTISRQE
-64 DALGKDNRVF
+64 ALSSNQRIT
-74 FENAFIKGS
+74 FENEFVKGS
-83 ISLLGGAI
+83 ISLDGGII
-91 DDLELKAYNKT
+91 DDLELKTYNKI
-102 LGSKEK
+102 LDSKNK
-108 IQLLNPASTNNGYTF
+108 IQLLNPASTNEGYTF

-129 RSNIETPNSNT
+129 KSDIRTPKSDTEWKVDGSRTLTPNNPV
-140 IWKIDGTNKLTPG
+140 KLF
-153 GAVKIYFVNN
+153 YVNDEN
-163 SGIRFERLISIDE
+163 IRFEREISIDN
-176 KYLFSVKQTL
+176 KYLFSVKQTV
-186 INNSQETFKVY
+186 INKSDISFKLY
-197 PFARIN
+197 PYATIN
-203 RNSLPDDLTDFY
+203 RNNLPSDLTDFY
-215 ILHEGYTFITGENIE
+215 ILHEGYTLISGDSLE

-236 VEEKKHSTEGS
+236 VEEKKFSTEGT

-264 EQGRNFRF
+264 EQGRKFRF
-272 DLDYKDKYRASYIDL
+272 DLKYNDKYMASYIDL
-287 KGYEA
+287 KGYEI
-292 RPNTLIEH
+292 RPNTVVEH
-300 SVKSLIG
+300 NVKSLIG
-307 AKEIKQINKYKD
+307 AKEIEQINKYKE

-354 NYGYAIILLTILVRV
+354 NYGYAIILLTILVRI

-395 KTRFKDDKQQLQR
+395 KTRFKDDKQQLQK

-448 RHSPFVWVWQD
+448 RHSPFIWVWKD

-477 SVPTFLEIGLLP
+477 SVPSFLEIGLLP

-500 KLSPQPSGSDEMQ
+500 KLSPQPSGSDDMQ
-513 KMQKKIFMLMPLFL
+513 KMQKKIFMFMPLFL

-556 CLLYTSPSPR
+556 NRSIKVKS
-566 DLSTSRLPSSA
+566 

>member
-11 TLSAAVIVLYGLFFA
+11 ALSAAVIVLYGLFFA
-26 PTQEQI
+26 PSPEQLSKSNKI
-32 NNLNNKDEKNI
+32 QQNEIVENNDIPSLEDKV
-43 TQNTDAPT
+43 
-51 IDEKIEVKTITRE
+51 EVKTISRQE
-64 DALGKDNRVF
+64 ALNSSQRIT
-74 FENAFIKGS
+74 FENEFIKGS
-83 ISLLGGAI
+83 ISLNGGLI
-91 DDLELKAYNKT
+91 DDLELKTYNKI
-102 LGSKEK
+102 LDSKNK
-108 IQLLNPASTNNGYTF
+108 IQLLNPASTNEGYTF

-129 RSNIETPNSNT
+129 KSDVRTPNSNT
-140 IWKIDGTNKLTPG
+140 EWKVDGSKTLTPNNP
-153 GAVKIYFVNN
+153 VKLFYVNDKN
-163 SGIRFERLISIDE
+163 IRFEREIAIDN
-176 KYLFSVKQTL
+176 KYLFSVKQTV
-186 INNSQETFKVY
+186 INQSDISFKLY
-197 PFARIN
+197 PYATIN
-203 RNSLPDDLTDFY
+203 RNNLPSDLTDFY
-215 ILHEGYTFITGENIE
+215 ILHEGYTLISGDSLE

-236 VEEKKHSTEGS
+236 VEEKKFSTEGT

-264 EQGRNFRF
+264 EQGRKFRF
-272 DLDYKDKYRASYIDL
+272 DLKYNDKYMASYIDL
-287 KGYEA
+287 KGYEI
-292 RPNTLIEH
+292 RPNTVVEH
-300 SVKSLIG
+300 NVKSLIG

-354 NYGYAIILLTILVRV
+354 NYGYAIILLTILVRI

-395 KTRFKDDKQQLQR
+395 KTRFKDDKQQLQK

-448 RHSPFVWVWQD
+448 RHSPFIWVWKD

-477 SVPTFLEIGLLP
+477 SVPSFLEIGLLP

-500 KLSPQPSGSDEMQ
+500 KLSPQPSGSDDMQ
-513 KMQKKIFMLMPLFL
+513 KMQKKIFMFMPLFL

-556 CLLYTSPSPR
+556 NRSIKVKS
-566 DLSTSRLPSSA
+566 

>member
-11 TLSAAVIVLYGLFFA
+11 ALSAAVIVLYGLFFA
-26 PTQEQI
+26 PSPEQLSKSNKI
-32 NNLNNKDEKNI
+32 QQNEIVENNDIPSLEDKV
-43 TQNTDAPT
+43 
-51 IDEKIEVKTITRE
+51 EVKTISRQE
-64 DALGKDNRVF
+64 ALNSSQRIT
-74 FENAFIKGS
+74 FENEFIKGS
-83 ISLLGGAI
+83 ISLNGGLI
-91 DDLELKAYNKT
+91 DDLELKTYNKI
-102 LGSKEK
+102 LDSKNK
-108 IQLLNPASTNNGYTF
+108 IQLLNPASTNEGYTF

-129 RSNIETPNSNT
+129 KSDVRTPNSNT
-140 IWKIDGTNKLTPG
+140 EWKVDGSKTLTPSNP
-153 GAVKIYFVNN
+153 VKLFYVNDKN
-163 SGIRFERLISIDE
+163 IRFEREIAIDN
-176 KYLFSVKQTL
+176 KYLFSVKQTV
-186 INNSQETFKVY
+186 INQSDISFKLY
-197 PFARIN
+197 PYATIN
-203 RNSLPDDLTDFY
+203 RNNLPSDLTDFY
-215 ILHEGYTFITGENIE
+215 ILHEGYTLISGDSLE

-236 VEEKKHSTEGS
+236 VEEKKFSTEGT

-264 EQGRNFRF
+264 EQGRKFRF
-272 DLDYKDKYRASYIDL
+272 DLKYNDKYMASYIDL
-287 KGYEA
+287 KGYEI
-292 RPNTLIEH
+292 RPNTVVEH
-300 SVKSLIG
+300 NVKSLIG

-354 NYGYAIILLTILVRV
+354 NYGYAIILLTILVRI

-395 KTRFKDDKQQLQR
+395 KTRFKDDKQQLQK

-448 RHSPFVWVWQD
+448 RHSPFIWVWKD

-477 SVPTFLEIGLLP
+477 SVPSFLEIGLLP

-500 KLSPQPSGSDEMQ
+500 KLSPQPSGSDDMQ
-513 KMQKKIFMLMPLFL
+513 KMQKKIFMFMPLFL

-556 CLLYTSPSPR
+556 NRSIKVKS
-566 DLSTSRLPSSA
+566 

>member
-11 TLSAAVIVLYGLFFA
+11 ALSAAVIVLYGLFFA
-26 PTQEQI
+26 PSQKQVTEETI
-32 NNLNNKDEKNI
+32 ERNVENFS
-43 TQNTDAPT
+43 QNSDVPSLGDNVE
-51 IDEKIEVKTITRE
+51 IKSVSRE
-64 DALGKDNRVF
+64 DAINSNERVF
-74 FENAFIKGS
+74 FENEFIKGS
-83 ISLLGGAI
+83 ISLKGGVI
-91 DDLELKAYNKT
+91 DDLELKTYDKS
-102 LGSKEK
+102 LGSNEK
-108 IQLLNPASTNNGYTF
+108 IKLLNPEGTDQGYSF

-129 RSNIETPNSNT
+129 KSDIQMPRADT
-140 IWKIDGTNKLTPG
+140 IWSVEGAKKLTENNP
-153 GAVKIYFVNN
+153 VKLYHVNN
-163 SGIRFERLISIDE
+163 DGIRFEKTISIDE
-176 KYLFSVKQTL
+176 KYLFKIKQTL
-186 INNSQETFKVY
+186 INNSDSTFKFY
-197 PFARIN
+197 PYAIIN
-203 RNSLPDDLTDFY
+203 RNNLPADLTDFY
-215 ILHEGYTFITGENIE
+215 ILHEGYTFITGDNVE

-236 VEEKKHSTEGS
+236 VKEKKYSKQGS
-247 TGVLI
+247 SGVLI

-264 EQGRNFRF
+264 KQGRKFRF
-272 DLDYKDKYRASYIDL
+272 DLDYKEKYRASYIDL
-287 KGYEA
+287 DGYEA
-292 RPNTLIEH
+292 RPKTIIEH
-300 SVKSLIG
+300 NVKSLIG
-307 AKEIKQINKYKD
+307 AKEIKQINKYKEE
-319 DLKIEKLDLIVN
+319 LNIEKLDLIVN
-331 YGVLYFIIVPMHKIL
+331 YGVLYFIIVPMHKVL

-395 KTRFKDDKQQLQR
+395 KSRFKDDKQHLQK
-408 EMMKLYKVNGV
+408 EMMKLYKANGV

-448 RHSPFVWVWQD
+448 RHSPFIWVWED

-468 FNLFGLLPY
+468 FNLFGLLPF
-477 SVPTFLEIGLLP
+477 SVPSFLEIGLLP

-556 CLLYTSPSPR
+556 NRSITVKS
-566 DLSTSRLPSSA
+566 

>member
-11 TLSAAVIVLYGLFFA
+11 ALSAAVIVLYGLFFA
-26 PTQEQI
+26 PSPEQLSKSNKI
-32 NNLNNKDEKNI
+32 QQNEIVENNDIPSLEDKV
-43 TQNTDAPT
+43 
-51 IDEKIEVKTITRE
+51 EVKTISRQE
-64 DALGKDNRVF
+64 ALNSSERIT
-74 FENAFIKGS
+74 FENEFIKGS
-83 ISLLGGAI
+83 ISLDGGLI
-91 DDLELKAYNKT
+91 DDLELKTYNKI
-102 LGSKEK
+102 LDSKNK
-108 IQLLNPASTNNGYTF
+108 IQLLNPASTNEGYTF

-129 RSNIETPNSNT
+129 KSDVRTPNSNT
-140 IWKIDGTNKLTPG
+140 EWKVDGSKTLTPSNP
-153 GAVKIYFVNN
+153 VKLFYVNDKN
-163 SGIRFERLISIDE
+163 IRFEREITIDN
-176 KYLFSVKQTL
+176 KYLFSVKQTV
-186 INNSQETFKVY
+186 INKSDISFKLY
-197 PFARIN
+197 PYATIN
-203 RNSLPDDLTDFY
+203 RNNLPSELTDFY
-215 ILHEGYTFITGENIE
+215 ILHEGYTLISGDSLE

-236 VEEKKHSTEGS
+236 VEEKKFSTEGT

-264 EQGRNFRF
+264 EQGRKFRF
-272 DLDYKDKYRASYIDL
+272 DLKYNDKYMASYIDL
-287 KGYEA
+287 KGYEI
-292 RPNTLIEH
+292 RPNTVVEH
-300 SVKSLIG
+300 NVKSLIG

-354 NYGYAIILLTILVRV
+354 NYGYAIILLTILVRI

-395 KTRFKDDKQQLQR
+395 KTRFKDDKQQLQK

-448 RHSPFVWVWQD
+448 RHSPFIWVWKD

-477 SVPTFLEIGLLP
+477 SVPSFLEIGLLP

-500 KLSPQPSGSDEMQ
+500 KLSPQPSGSDDMQ
-513 KMQKKIFMLMPLFL
+513 KMQKKIFMFMPLFL

-534 AAGLILYWVC
+534 ASGLFLYWVC

-556 CLLYTSPSPR
+556 NRSIKVKS
-566 DLSTSRLPSSA
+566 

>member
-11 TLSAAVIVLYGLFFA
+11 ALSAAVIVLYGLFFA
-26 PTQEQI
+26 PSQEQLLKL
-32 NNLNNKDEKNI
+32 NETENKKVNLN
-43 TQNTDAPT
+43 TDTPT
-51 IDEKIEVKTITRE
+51 IEEKIDLKTISRE
-64 DALGKDNRVF
+64 EAISNNGRLF
-74 FENAFIKGS
+74 FENEFIRGS
-83 ISLLGGAI
+83 ILLKGGAI
-91 DDLELKAYNKT
+91 DDLELKTYNRT
-102 LGSKEK
+102 LRSPDK
-108 IQLLNPASTNNGYTF
+108 IQLLNPASTNSGYTF

-129 RSNIETPNSNT
+129 KSDIKIPNSDTVWNIEGSE
-140 IWKIDGTNKLTPG
+140 KLTPG
-153 GAVKIYFVNN
+153 NPVKIFYQNED
-163 SGIRFERLISIDE
+163 GLRFERLISIDE
-176 KYLFSVKQTL
+176 KYLFKIKQTL
-186 INNSQETFKVY
+186 INKSDKTIKVY
-197 PFARIN
+197 PYARIS
-203 RNSLPDDLTDFY
+203 RNNLPSDLTDFY
-215 ILHEGYTFITGENIE
+215 ILHEGYTFITGENVE
-230 EVDYDD
+230 EIDYDE
-236 VEEKKHSTEGS
+236 VEEKKFSKEGS

-272 DLDYKDKYRASYIDL
+272 DLDYKNKFRASYIDI
-287 KGYEA
+287 KGYET
-292 RPNTLIEH
+292 RPNTIIEH
-300 SVKSLIG
+300 SVQSLIG
-307 AKEIKQINKYKD
+307 AKEINQINKYKD

-354 NYGYAIILLTILVRV
+354 NYGYAIIFLTILVRL

-395 KTRFKDDKQQLQR
+395 KTRFKDDRQQLQR
-408 EMMKLYKVNGV
+408 EMMKLYKTNGV
-419 NPASSCFPILIQIP
+419 NPASSCFPILVQIP

-448 RHSPFVWVWQD
+448 RHSPFIWIWED
-459 LSAKDPLTI
+459 LSAKDPTTI

-477 SVPTFLEIGLLP
+477 SVPSFLEIGILP

-556 CLLYTSPSPR
+556 NKNIKVKS
-566 DLSTSRLPSSA
+566 

>member
-11 TLSAAVIVLYGLFFA
+11 ALSAAVIVLYGLFFA

-32 NNLNNKDEKNI
+32 KKIDKGGNDKLVANSE
-43 TQNTDAPT
+43 APS
-51 IDEKIEVKTITRE
+51 IDEKIEVKSLTRK
-64 DALGKDNRVF
+64 DAIDENERIN
-74 FENAFIKGS
+74 FENEFIKGS
-83 ISLLGGAI
+83 ISLNGGAI
-91 DDLELKAYNKT
+91 DDLELKTYNRT

-108 IQLLNPASTNNGYTF
+108 IQLLNPATTDIGYTF
-123 NTGWAT
+123 NTGWA
-129 RSNIETPNSNT
+129 SKSDIETPNSKT
-140 IWKIDGTNKLTPG
+140 IWKLDGSRKLTPG
-153 GAVKIYFVNN
+153 NPIKIYYETEK
-163 SGIRFERLISIDE
+163 GIRYERIISLDE
-176 KYLFSVKQTL
+176 KYLFKVKQNL
-186 INNSQETFKVY
+186 INKSNQTFKVY
-197 PFARIN
+197 PYARIN
-203 RNSLPDDLTDFY
+203 RNNLPSDLTDFY
-215 ILHEGYTFITGENIE
+215 ILHEGYTFITGENVE

-236 VEEKKHSTEGS
+236 VKEKKYSKEGS

-264 EQGRNFRF
+264 KQGRSFRF
-272 DLDYKDKYRASYIDL
+272 DLDYKNKYRASYIDL
-287 KGYEA
+287 KGYEV
-292 RPNTLIEH
+292 RPNTITEH
-300 SVKSLIG
+300 NVQSLIG
-307 AKEIKQINKYKD
+307 AKEINQINKYKKE
-319 DLKIEKLDLIVN
+319 LKIEKLDLIVN

-354 NYGYAIILLTILVRV
+354 NYGYAIILLTILVRLI
-369 VFFPLNQ
+369 FFPLNQ

-395 KTRFKDDKQQLQR
+395 KSRFKDDKQQLQK

-448 RHSPFVWVWQD
+448 RHSPFIWVWQD

-468 FNLFGLLPY
+468 FNLFGLLPFN
-477 SVPTFLEIGLLP
+477 VPTFLEIGLLP

-513 KMQKKIFMLMPLFL
+513 RMQKKIFMLMPLFL

-549 IIQQYII
+549 ILQQYII
-556 CLLYTSPSPR
+556 NR
-566 DLSTSRLPSSA
+566 NIKIKN

>member
-11 TLSAAVIVLYGLFFA
+11 ALSAAVIVLYGLFFA
-26 PTQEQI
+26 PTQEQLD
-32 NNLNNKDEKNI
+32 NLNTTNTKSDIAQDEDVPNI
-43 TQNTDAPT
+43 DQP
-51 IDEKIEVKTITRE
+51 IEVKTVTRD
-64 DALGKDNRVF
+64 DAINSSERIL
-74 FENAFIKGS
+74 FENEFIKGS
-83 ISLLGGAI
+83 ISLTGGII
-91 DDLELKAYNKT
+91 DDLELKTYNST
-102 LGSKEK
+102 LGSEKK
-108 IQLLNPASTNNGYTF
+108 IQLLNPSSTFEGYNFT
-123 NTGWAT
+123 TGWAT
-129 RSNIETPNSNT
+129 KSNIEIPNSNT
-140 IWKIDGTNKLTPG
+140 VWKVEGNNFLAPNNPI
-153 GAVKIYFVNN
+153 KIYYEN
-163 SGIRFERLISIDE
+163 SDKIRFEKTISIDN
-176 KYLFSVKQTL
+176 KYLFEIKQNL
-186 INNSQETFKVY
+186 INKSNETFKFY
-197 PFARIN
+197 PYAIIN
-203 RNSLPDDLTDFY
+203 RNNLPADLTDFY
-215 ILHEGYTFITGENIE
+215 ILHEGYTLISGENLE

-236 VEEKKHSTEGS
+236 VLENKYSTEGN

-264 EQGRNFRF
+264 EQGRKFRF
-272 DLDYKDKYRASYIDL
+272 DLDYNNKYRASYLDL

-307 AKEIKQINKYKD
+307 AKEINQINKYKD

-354 NYGYAIILLTILVRV
+354 NYGYAIILLTILVRL

-477 SVPTFLEIGLLP
+477 NVPTFLEIGLLP

-556 CLLYTSPSPR
+556 NRNIKVKS
-566 DLSTSRLPSSA
+566 

>member
-11 TLSAAVIVLYGLFFA
+11 ALSAAVIVLYGLFFA
-26 PTQEQI
+26 PSPEQLSKSNKI
-32 NNLNNKDEKNI
+32 QKNEIVENNDIPSLEDKV
-43 TQNTDAPT
+43 
-51 IDEKIEVKTITRE
+51 EVKTISRQE
-64 DALGKDNRVF
+64 ALNSSQRIT
-74 FENAFIKGS
+74 FENEFIKGS
-83 ISLLGGAI
+83 ISLNGGLI
-91 DDLELKAYNKT
+91 DDLELKTYNKI
-102 LGSKEK
+102 LDSKNK
-108 IQLLNPASTNNGYTF
+108 IQLLNPASTNEGYTF

-129 RSNIETPNSNT
+129 KSDVRTPNSNT
-140 IWKIDGTNKLTPG
+140 EWKVDGSKTLTPNNP
-153 GAVKIYFVNN
+153 VKLFYVNDKN
-163 SGIRFERLISIDE
+163 IRFEREIAIDN
-176 KYLFSVKQTL
+176 KYLFSVKQTV
-186 INNSQETFKVY
+186 INQSDISFKLY
-197 PFARIN
+197 PYATIN
-203 RNSLPDDLTDFY
+203 RNNLPSDLTDFY
-215 ILHEGYTFITGENIE
+215 ILHEGYTLISGDSLE

-236 VEEKKHSTEGS
+236 VEEKKFSTEGT

-264 EQGRNFRF
+264 EQGRKFRF
-272 DLDYKDKYRASYIDL
+272 DLKYNNKYMASYIDL
-287 KGYEA
+287 KGYEI
-292 RPNTLIEH
+292 RPNTVIEH
-300 SVKSLIG
+300 NVKSLIG

-354 NYGYAIILLTILVRV
+354 NYGYAIILLTILVRI

-395 KTRFKDDKQQLQR
+395 KTRFKDDKQQLQK

-448 RHSPFVWVWQD
+448 RHSPFVWVWKD

-477 SVPTFLEIGLLP
+477 SVPSFLEIGLLP

-500 KLSPQPSGSDEMQ
+500 KLSPQPSGSDDMQ
-513 KMQKKIFMLMPLFL
+513 KMQKKIFMFMPLFL

-556 CLLYTSPSPR
+556 NRSIKVKS
-566 DLSTSRLPSSA
+566 

>member
-11 TLSAAVIVLYGLFFA
+11 ALSAAVIVLYGLFFA
-26 PTQEQI
+26 PTQEQLD
-32 NNLNNKDEKNI
+32 NLNTKNTKSDIAQDEDVPNI
-43 TQNTDAPT
+43 DQP
-51 IDEKIEVKTITRE
+51 IEVKTVTRD
-64 DALGKDNRVF
+64 DAINSSERIL
-74 FENAFIKGS
+74 FENEFIKGS
-83 ISLLGGAI
+83 ISLTGGII
-91 DDLELKAYNKT
+91 DDLELKTYNST
-102 LGSKEK
+102 LGSEKK
-108 IQLLNPASTNNGYTF
+108 IQLLNPSSTFEGYNFT
-123 NTGWAT
+123 TGWAT
-129 RSNIETPNSNT
+129 KSNIEIPNSNT
-140 IWKIDGTNKLTPG
+140 VWKVEGNNFLAPNNPI
-153 GAVKIYFVNN
+153 KIYYEN
-163 SGIRFERLISIDE
+163 SDKIRFEKTISIDN
-176 KYLFSVKQTL
+176 KYLFEIKQNL
-186 INNSQETFKVY
+186 INKSNETFKFY
-197 PFARIN
+197 PYAIIN
-203 RNSLPDDLTDFY
+203 RNNLPADLTDFY
-215 ILHEGYTFITGENIE
+215 ILHEGYTLISGENLE

-236 VEEKKHSTEGS
+236 VLENKYSTEGN

-264 EQGRNFRF
+264 EQGRKFRF
-272 DLDYKDKYRASYIDL
+272 DLDYNNKYRASYLDL

-307 AKEIKQINKYKD
+307 AKEINQINKYKD

-354 NYGYAIILLTILVRV
+354 NYGYAIILLTILVRL

-477 SVPTFLEIGLLP
+477 NVPSFLEIGLLP

-556 CLLYTSPSPR
+556 NRNIKVKS
-566 DLSTSRLPSSA
+566 